1 MGRVI
6 LECLDRYAVVRGESC
21 SASQHSG
28 GPRRS
33 RSVSRRVQCEV
44 EMEAEETTEMIKG
57 LKTSLVQKGPV
68 VSAQETITE
77 GYDKSGTKY

>member
-1 MGRVI
+1 MSFWSARTDALL
-6 LECLDRYAVVRGESC
+6 LEEGC
-21 SASQHSG
+21 SASGHSG

-33 RSVSRRVQCEV
+33 QSVSRRLQCEV

-57 LKTSLVQKGPV
+57 LKTSLEQKGLV